1 MSWPPPEVFLDANL
15 LVLLVVG
22 NTGRDRIARHRRTKN
37 FTGEDYD
44 LLVRLLSD
52 TRTLVTPHTLTEASN
67 LLAQHREPERTRLL
81 AALRSLIEQSDE
93 ERVGSPAAAR
103 NREFL
108 RLGLTDA
115 VLLEAASVDKPLL
128 TADLEL
134 SVAASARS
142 DGSAHNFHDYRA
154 SS

>member
-22 NTGRDRIARHRRTKN
+22 NLGRDRIAHHRRTKH

-44 LLVRLLSD
+44 LLVRLLSE

-67 LLAQHREPERTRLL
+67 PLAQHREPERTRLL
-81 AALRSLIEQSDE
+81 VALRSLIERSDE
-93 ERVGSPAAAR
+93 ESVPSRTAAR
-103 NREFL
+103 NGEFP

-115 VLLEAASVDKPLL
+115 VLLEAVSVDKPLL
-128 TADLEL
+128 TADFQLY
-134 SVAASARS
+134 VTASARRG
-142 DGSAHNFHDYRA
+142 GSAHNFHDYRV